1 MSKELEGV
9 KKKRRFMRKS
19 VTDSLKLIDEALA
32 EENSHARVQV
42 LKDNILSKWND
53 LTEVQASLSIYLE
66 DSEIDSE
73 CAAHNEYE
81 MRVMDYMAR
90 MTKYLSVNT
99 HAENSNWSNESGS
112 SLGSTCKV
120 QVRLPK
126 IELPTF
132 DGDILCW
139 QSYYQSVKVSIV
151 DNSALAD
158 VQKLEYIMRSLKGV
172 AAESVKGF
180 SIVAENYESVLSTLK
195 ERFGHS
201 RLILDA
207 HMRGLIHLPG
217 LSAEDATSMRVF
229 YDKVVGHVRSVES
242 MGEKY
247 SSETLAPVLVPLIV
261 DNLPKKLVEKAKES
275 STQAPNVES
284 KTPKN
289 ISLKEGFHKNP
300 SFRRSSTLALRS
312 STQTQEKEC
321 VVCGKDHN
329 VWSCINFLSLTV
341 KERFRKVSAKG
352 LCFLCLEGGHR
363 SNSCSRKTLCKH
375 CRGCHHHLLHTDQ
388 LPPNRTH
395 PDKTEAA
402 EGQSASQEDASK
414 NVSKNVTANSVGT
427 DDIGEVILQTVSIA
441 MECYG
446 YQWSVIDSYGVLWI
460 VMECYRE
467 LWSAMDT
474 SGVL

>member
-53 LTEVQASLSIYLE
+53 LTEVQASLSVYLE
-66 DSEIDSE
+66 DSEIDNE

-99 HAENSNWSNESGS
+99 HAENSNGSNESGS

-207 HMRGLIHLPG
+207 HMRGLIHLPR

-261 DNLPKKLVEKAKES
+261 DKLPKKLVEKWELEIGDKKE
-275 STQAPNVES
+275 
-284 KTPKN
+284 
-289 ISLKEGFHKNP
+289 
-300 SFRRSSTLALRS
+300 
-312 STQTQEKEC
+312 
-321 VVCGKDHN
+321 D
-329 VWSCINFLSLTV
+329 
-341 KERFRKVSAKG
+341 
-352 LCFLCLEGGHR
+352 CLPI
-363 SNSCSRKTLCKH
+363 KTLFTF
-375 CRGCHHHLLHTDQ
+375 LEQ
-388 LPPNRTH
+388 
-395 PDKTEAA
+395 
-402 EGQSASQEDASK
+402 
-414 NVSKNVTANSVGT
+414 
-427 DDIGEVILQTVSIA
+427 VIRA
-441 MECYG
+441 K
-446 YQWSVIDSYGVLWI
+446 
-460 VMECYRE
+460 
-467 LWSAMDT
+467 
-474 SGVL
+474 